1 MDQLTTIAAL
11 PMGPGCLSSLPA
23 EVGKPRKYATG
34 GFVGM
39 DIAKGSD
46 QTVLVTVSTHTS
58 GFDARAMVQK
68 AVADSMRRTLLKI
81 AGATA

>member
-1 MDQLTTIAAL
+1 MNLTTIAAL
-11 PMGPGCLSSLPA
+11 PGSGAGSMSALPA

-34 GFVGM
+34 GFIGM

-46 QTVLVTVSTHTS
+46 QTVLVTVNTHTS
-58 GFDARAMVQK
+58 AIDMK
-68 AVADSMRRTLLKI
+68 AVVQNAVAEAMRKTLLKI